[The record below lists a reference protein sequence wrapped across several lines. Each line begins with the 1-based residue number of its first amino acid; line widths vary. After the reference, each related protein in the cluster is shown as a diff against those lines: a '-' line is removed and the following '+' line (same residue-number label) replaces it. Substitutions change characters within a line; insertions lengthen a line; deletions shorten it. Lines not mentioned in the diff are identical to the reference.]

1 MMDSSER
8 SSWLDQPVLRSGTTI
23 RLQTVLIALIL
34 IVTVFSRFYILGERV
49 MSHDEVNHVVPSYS
63 LYEGNGYVHDPV
75 THGPMQFHLL
85 ALSYFLFGDN
95 DFTSR
100 IPSAL
105 FSIATVACVLFL
117 FPRYLGRVGALL
129 AGLFFMISPYMLFYG
144 RYTRNESFVAL
155 FGVLTIYAVLRYLE
169 KGEHKMLYLL
179 TAVTA
184 LHYCT
189 KETSFI
195 YSAIL
200 LVFLAL
206 VFLNDLVRYRWPDT
220 RRLSLFVILMA
231 LALTFVALAIGVG
244 AYNAGAVKMGREV
257 TAGLKILDVAAV
269 LAALGAGVFGLV
281 VLVKS
286 LGWRAIRALRSF
298 DLLVLSITLILPQLT
313 AFPVKMIGSLTGAG
327 WNPLDYSDIGILRT
341 ALVLGVMVLIAAAV
355 GMWWNWK
362 TWLGN
367 AALFYA
373 IFTVL
378 YTTFFT
384 NGNGFFTGIVGSLGY
399 WLSQQGEFRGS
410 QPWYYYALLQVPM
423 YEYLAALGTLLAVY
437 FGIRWRKFSN
447 LPGESPACAPD
458 VAGGEL
464 MELADLP
471 EPDPEAN
478 LFALFNSPAPQ
489 VEEGDVPAPAAESP
503 RAPAAPRPL
512 PVLMMLVFWGLMSLL
527 AYSLAGEKMPWLTV
541 HITLPLLLAAGW
553 GLGWVVDTTPWKDLL
568 NRKGLLTVILLPI
581 FLAALAAMIGAL
593 VGSNPPFQG
602 RTLEQLNATSGFLF
616 AVILF
621 AGCGAGLIHL
631 LAAWTTT
638 NILRLVTLGVFA
650 ALALL
655 TGQKAYTASFI
666 NYDNAKEFLVYAHA
680 ASGPKQ
686 ILEQVE
692 EISQRLTRGRDLVVA
707 YDGDANYP
715 FWWYLR
721 HYPNKRWFTEVS
733 RDLADAQVIVVG
745 EGNYGKIEPVVRQDF
760 LSYEYMRLWWP
771 MQDYTDLTWARIWE
785 AVKNPQMRSA
795 LWQIWLKRD
804 YTDYA
809 ALTGSGT
816 LTLENWQPS
825 QRERL
830 YIRRDVAAQMW
841 DLGTAVPVEPVVDL
855 YAEKA
860 VTLTADA
867 VIGGSGMA
875 PGLNAPH
882 GMALAADGTLYV
894 ADSRNHRI
902 LHLDASGAILHT
914 WGAFADLA
922 QGAAPGGTFNE
933 PWGLALGPDG
943 SVYVTDTWNHRVQ
956 KFTPAGDFITMW
968 GYFGQA
974 EKPEAFWGPR
984 GIAVDAAGNVY
995 VTDTG
1000 NKRVVIFDA
1009 NGVYVNQFGSAGLEA
1024 GQFDEPVGLAV
1035 DAAGRVYVADTWN
1048 RRVQVFEL
1056 DKVNLDYRPVAS
1068 WDVSAWYGSSLENK
1082 PFLALDGAG
1091 NVFITDPEGFRVIQF
1106 TAGGEV
1112 LRTWGEP
1119 GAAPAGFGLA
1129 SAVLVDDQG
1138 RVWVSDAANN
1148 TLQRFT
1154 LP

>member
-1 MMDSSER
+1 MMESSER
-8 SSWLDQPVLRSGTTI
+8 SSWLDKPLLRSGTTI
-23 RLQTVLIALIL
+23 SLQTVLIAVIL
-34 IVTVFSRFYILGERV
+34 IVTVLSRFYILGERV
-49 MSHDEVNHVVPSYS
+49 MSHDEVNHVVPSFS
-63 LYEGNGYVHDPV
+63 LYEGRGYAHDPV

-95 DFTSR
+95 DFSSR

-105 FSIATVACVLFL
+105 FSIATVTCVLFL

-184 LHYCT
+184 LHYAT

-200 LVFLAL
+200 LIFLAV

-220 RRLSLFVILMA
+220 SRLNLFIVLMA
-231 LALTFVALAIGVG
+231 AALSFVGIAIGLG
-244 AYNAGAVKMGREV
+244 AYNAGAAKAGRE
-257 TAGLKILDVAAV
+257 TAAWLTVLDVAAV
-269 LAALGAGVFGLV
+269 AIAIGAAVVGLYI
-281 VLVKS
+281 LVKS

-298 DLLVLSITLILPQLT
+298 DLLIISGTLILPQLT

-327 WNPLDYSDIGILRT
+327 WNPLDYSDVGVLRT
-341 ALVLGVMVLIAAAV
+341 GLVLAVMVLIAAAI
-355 GMWWNWK
+355 GLWWNWK

-367 AALFYA
+367 AAVFYT
-373 IFTVL
+373 IFVVL

-410 QPWYYYALLQVPM
+410 QPWYYYAFLQVPM

-437 FGIRWRKFSN
+437 FAARWRKFSN
-447 LPGESPACAPD
+447 LPGESPAYAPD
-458 VAGGEL
+458 VAQGDL
-464 MELADLP
+464 MGLDDLP

-478 LFALFNSPAPQ
+478 LFALMRTPVNETDEDDMIADELPRPAP
-489 VEEGDVPAPAAESP
+489 
-503 RAPAAPRPL
+503 APRPL
-512 PVLMMLVFWGLMSLL
+512 PVVSLLVFWSVMSLV

-541 HITLPLLLAAGW
+541 HITLPMLLAAGW
-553 GLGWVVDTTPWKDLL
+553 GLGWAVDTTPWKSLL
-568 NRKGLLTVILLPI
+568 NRKGLLTLILLPI
-581 FLAALAAMIGAL
+581 FLSAFGLILGSLGGA
-593 VGSNPPFQG
+593 NPPFQG
-602 RTLEQLNATSGFLF
+602 RELSQLNATSSFLF
-616 AVILF
+616 ALVMF
-621 AGCGAGLIHL
+621 GATGAGLYYL
-631 LAAWTTT
+631 LSQWTSK
-638 NILRLVTLGVFA
+638 NILRLLTLTLFA
-650 ALALL
+650 VL
-655 TGQKAYTASFI
+655 TVLTAQKAYTASFI
-666 NYDNAKEFLVYAHA
+666 NYDTAKEFLVYAHA

-686 ILEQVE
+686 ILEQID
-692 EISQRLTRGRDLVVA
+692 EISERITRGRDLVVA

-721 HYPNKRWFTEVS
+721 NYPNKRWFTEVT
-733 RDLADAQVIVVG
+733 RDLADAPVIVVG
-745 EGNYGKIEPVVRQDF
+745 EGNYAKIEPVVRENY
-760 LSYEYMRLWWP
+760 LAYEYMRLWWP
-771 MQDYTDLTWARIWE
+771 MQDYTSMTWERIWG
-785 AVKNPQMRSA
+785 ALKNPQMRSA

-804 YTDYA
+804 YTQYA
-809 ALTGSGT
+809 QVTGEQT

-830 YIRRDVAAQMW
+830 YIRKDVAAQIW
-841 DLGTAVPVEPVVDL
+841 NYGVAVPVETTVDPYL
-855 YAEKA
+855 EKA
-860 VTLTADA
+860 VTLTADT
-867 VIGGSGMA
+867 VMGGAGSEL
-875 PGLNAPH
+875 GLNAPH

-902 LHLDASGAILHT
+902 VHLDTAGKLINA
-914 WGAFADLA
+914 WGTFADAA
-922 QGAAPGGTFNE
+922 QGQAPGGTFNE
-933 PWGLALGPDG
+933 PWGVAVGPDG

-956 KFTPAGDFITMW
+956 KFGADGKFISMW

-984 GIAVDAAGNVY
+984 GIAVDAVGHVY

-1009 NGVYVNQFGSAGLEA
+1009 NGVYVNEFGGAGMDL
-1024 GQFDEPVGLAV
+1024 GLFDEPVGLAV
-1035 DAAGRVYVADTWN
+1035 DSAGRVYVADTWN
-1048 RRVQVFEL
+1048 RRVQVFEY
-1056 DKVNLDYRPVAS
+1056 DAVNLAYRVMSS

-1082 PFLALDGAG
+1082 PFLALAPNGD
-1091 NVFITDPEGFRVIQF
+1091 VFITDPEGFRVVQF
-1106 TAGGEV
+1106 TSTGELV
-1112 LRTWGEP
+1112 RAWGEL
-1119 GAAPAGFGLA
+1119 GMAPSGFGLA
-1129 SAVLVDDQG
+1129 SAVMVDAEG